1 MNFWTINKILNSFVF
16 AVLFLCIQNTAMA
29 QSNGVPLYT
38 FPKIGNKP
46 LVVYLTGDG
55 GMNSFSKSL
64 ISNLNAQGYAVV
76 SLDTRKYFWD
86 EKTPAEFNKTASAF
100 INQYLKAWNKT
111 SFLLV
116 GYSFGADVA
125 SFLPPQFSSTLSSQ
139 LKSVVLLSPG
149 LSTGFVTKL
158 SNMLGFSGSNGEK
171 YKVYPQL
178 LKSPAPVLCVFGK
191 DEEGD
196 FYSQLKVAGKIR
208 KMTVPGSHRYD
219 DNVNLIAKII
229 VESL

>member
-1 MNFWTINKILNSFVF
+1 MKILNSIFF
-16 AVLFLCIQNTAMA
+16 FVLFLCFQNTTVA
-29 QSNGVPLYT
+29 QSSGLPLYT
-38 FPKIGNKP
+38 FPKAGDKP

-64 ISNLNAQGYAVV
+64 ISNLGAQGYAVV

-86 EKTPAEFNKTASAF
+86 LKTPAEFGKVASAF
-100 INQYLKAWNKT
+100 INEYLKVWNKS

-116 GYSFGADVA
+116 GYSFGADVG
-125 SFLPPQFSSTLSSQ
+125 SFLPPQFSANLSSQ

-158 SNMLGFSGSNGEK
+158 SNMLGFSGSDGEK

-178 LKSPAPVLCVFGK
+178 LRSPAPVLCVFGK
-191 DEEGD
+191 DEESD
-196 FYSQLKVAGKIR
+196 FYSQIKVGSKIR
-208 KMTVPGSHRYD
+208 KRIVPGSHRYD
-219 DNVNLIAKII
+219 DNVNLISKII
-229 VESL
+229 VNSL